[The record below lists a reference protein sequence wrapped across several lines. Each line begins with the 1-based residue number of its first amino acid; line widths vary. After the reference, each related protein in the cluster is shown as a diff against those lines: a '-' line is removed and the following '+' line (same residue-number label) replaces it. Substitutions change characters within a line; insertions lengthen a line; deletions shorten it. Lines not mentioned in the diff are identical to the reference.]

1 MKYESGWV
9 TFTGLCEMTELSLG
23 HFKEKNQ
30 RVANYRCKLRI
41 LGSEPVSVSWLHSR
55 RWART
60 PEEALR
66 GAPESWTAW
75 VHGSSPSSVELLADA
90 MELPVAAD
98 VSRSVGQGFS
108 SNPRIRMAV
117 ENDAMKRAKAYFQ
130 SKGFTDIV
138 DVSRHES
145 FDLHVRGRERELFV
159 EVKGTQTAGSR
170 ILLTSNEI
178 ELARRHKGKMALYV
192 FHSMRVREV
201 DGEVVV
207 EGGEALIRCPWDV
220 DTGTLAPITFSYE
233 LS

>member
-1 MKYESGWV
+1 
-9 TFTGLCEMTELSLG
+9 
-23 HFKEKNQ
+23 
-30 RVANYRCKLRI
+30 
-41 LGSEPVSVSWLHSR
+41 
-55 RWART
+55 
-60 PEEALR
+60 
-66 GAPESWTAW
+66 
-75 VHGSSPSSVELLADA
+75 
-90 MELPVAAD
+90 
-98 VSRSVGQGFS
+98 
-108 SNPRIRMAV
+108 MAV